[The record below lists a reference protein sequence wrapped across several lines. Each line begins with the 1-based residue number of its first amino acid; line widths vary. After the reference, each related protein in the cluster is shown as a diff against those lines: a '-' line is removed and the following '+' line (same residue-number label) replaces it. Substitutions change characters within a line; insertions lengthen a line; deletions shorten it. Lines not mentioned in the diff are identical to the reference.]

1 MKLLFL
7 ALALGFSA
15 SAFSAPY
22 DGSWFQTQFWSGEYP
37 NGFSVNK
44 SGVTV
49 MGRSGMDKDLPAEMA
64 CALPFK
70 ATFHIWNTE
79 RNDANQVEYH
89 TASKIVPLIAREDFL
104 FEDGEKKVQIH
115 KGDLIEYLI
124 YHSEGWFAVRID
136 GQEYEAD
143 QSLFDNVEE
152 VSQDQFVQDEWMH
165 LTCENGTSTWL
176 YYPDLF
182 NADGEFV
189 SGLQGPKI
197 EGYGTATDLTDK
209 NLQP

>member
-1 MKLLFL
+1 MKFL
-7 ALALGFSA
+7 VLTLTLGFSA
-15 SAFSAPY
+15 SALGASY
-22 DGSWFQTQFWSGEYP
+22 DGSWYQTQFWSGEYP

-49 MGRSGMDKDLPAEMA
+49 MGRSGMDKGLPAEMA

-70 ATFHIWNTE
+70 ATFHVWNQD
-79 RNDANQVEYH
+79 RVESNKVEFF
-89 TASKIVPLIAREDFL
+89 TASKIVPMVAKEDFL
-104 FEDGEKKVQIH
+104 FEDGENKVQIH

-124 YHSEGWFAVRID
+124 YHSEGWFAVRIG

-143 QSLFDNVEE
+143 QSLFEKMEE

-165 LTCENGTSTWL
+165 LTCENGVSTWL
-176 YYPDLF
+176 FFPDLS
-182 NADGEFV
+182 NADGEFI

-197 EGYGTATDLTDK
+197 EGYGTASDLTDK
-209 NLQP
+209 NLEP